1 MTEHIET
8 THKAKRRGL
17 LGWSQHPSILLAMM
31 VQTFI
36 NMLGVGIVSPILPL
50 YASSFGVGAAMV
62 GLLNSAF
69 GIARIPINIP
79 AGTLADRL
87 GRKPLFVG
95 GFLITGVAALLT
107 GLANS
112 FGQLVFLRL
121 IQGMGSAIQM
131 TGAMIVMADISTP
144 QDRGRTM
151 SFYQGALLLGTS
163 TGPILGGFLGE
174 HFGYRMPFFV
184 YAFLAFCAAMWAF
197 FVVPETRSMASP
209 RTATPLAHEK
219 PSMGLSWGAIGRLL
233 VNPNFLLVSFVTLS
247 IFFTRT
253 GSQNT
258 ILPLLG
264 KERFALGPAKVGYAF
279 MLIAVMN
286 FLTINVSGTVSD
298 RYGRKMAIVPGC
310 LVCAAALL
318 TYTFGHRH
326 WHFLLSSV
334 LLGVGTGIS
343 GPAPA
348 AYVSD
353 LSLPGG
359 RGLTMGVYRT
369 VSDLGITVGP
379 VLLGW
384 VSDQFTYSAALWV
397 NSALFIIT
405 GLAFGL
411 FAQETVSVRKP
422 AVSPSPG
429 K

>member
-1 MTEHIET
+1 MAEEMHPHTQG
-8 THKAKRRGL
+8 KGRGF
-17 LGWSQHPSILLAMM
+17 LGWSQHPNILLAVMT
-31 VQTFI
+31 QTFI
-36 NMLGVGIVSPILPL
+36 NMLGVGIVGPVLPL
-50 YASSFGVGAAMV
+50 YAASFGVSTAMV

-79 AGTLADRL
+79 AGSLADRL
-87 GRKPLFVG
+87 GRKPLLVG
-95 GFLITGVAALLT
+95 GFLITATSALLT

-112 FGQLVFLRL
+112 FGQIVFLRL
-121 IQGMGSAIQM
+121 FQGIGSALQM
-131 TGAMIVMADISTP
+131 TAAMVVMADISTP

-174 HFGYRMPFFV
+174 HLGYRMPFFA
-184 YAFLAFCAAMWAF
+184 YAFLAFCAALWAF
-197 FVVPETRSMASP
+197 FVVPETRALSSA
-209 RTATPLAHEK
+209 K
-219 PSMGLSWGAIGRLL
+219 PVRGRREQPSVRFSWRDVGGLLL
-233 VNPNFLLVSFVTLS
+233 NPSFLLVSFVTLTT
-247 IFFTRT
+247 FFTRT

-258 ILPLLG
+258 VLPLLG
-264 KERFALGPAKVGYAF
+264 KARFGLGPAKVGYAF
-279 MLIAVMN
+279 TTIAVMN
-286 FLTINVSGTVSD
+286 FLTINFSGILCD

-310 LVCAAALL
+310 FVCAMALL
-318 TYTFGHRH
+318 TYTFGHTY

-334 LLGVGTGIS
+334 LLGIGTGIS

-384 VSDQFTYSAALWV
+384 VSDQFSYSSALWV
-397 NSALFIIT
+397 NSTLFLLA
-405 GLAFGL
+405 GLAFAL
-411 FAQETVSVRKP
+411 WARETAPRRQP
-422 AVSPSPG
+422 AVSPSLG
-429 K
+429 E